1 MLLSKHPEINENK
14 RRLQIALNQPLTF
27 NLPTL
32 FKEEEL
38 MAFMGGSP
46 FAMARDIV
54 AGYITLNS
62 TSMKRLTPP
71 ELSQLRFELEKV
83 QTSIRCEQL
92 AQDDQEALQFKNR
105 KLSRIT
111 SALRMIE
118 FGQKKRY

>member
-1 MLLSKHPEINENK
+1 
-14 RRLQIALNQPLTF
+14 
-27 NLPTL
+27 
-32 FKEEEL
+32 

-54 AGYITLNS
+54 AGYVTLNS

-71 ELSQLRFELEKV
+71 ELIQLKFELEKV

-105 KLSRIT
+105 RLSRLT

>member
-1 MLLSKHPEINENK
+1 
-14 RRLQIALNQPLTF
+14 
-27 NLPTL
+27 
-32 FKEEEL
+32 

-83 QTSIRCEQL
+83 QNSIRCEQL

-105 KLSRIT
+105 RLSRLT